1 MRNKKQIIGAI
12 VAGAMAVIL
21 IAGFIAADWNTRD
34 EPEAVPFAPEDGN
47 LPHNSINYVLF
58 EEWGPIMLVL
68 GAVMFGAI
76 IAGVAL
82 SKEEDDDEEEEVKQ

>member
-1 MRNKKQIIGAI
+1 MKKSKQVLA
-12 VAGAMAVIL
+12 AVIAL
-21 IAGFIAADWNTRD
+21 GMAAILVGGFIATQWETSD
-34 EPEAVPFAPEDGN
+34 EPTAVPFAPEGGE

-58 EEWGPIMLVL
+58 EDWGPIMLVL

-82 SKEEDDDEEEEVKQ
+82 SREEDDSDEEEEQ